1 MQKYGISLEVIPS
14 NLHDAQKAGQL
25 SNKETESSPC
35 STRTSPMEGPCEAET
50 LVQNSVATLG
60 KNEEAAS
67 VPLTWGQT
75 GKLPK
80 VHFEDALS
88 KKRQKLSSPDE
99 GNSIAL
105 KATESSLFNWLKNKN
120 GVSQLSQMK
129 IFIILTL

>member
-25 SNKETESSPC
+25 SNKETELSPC
-35 STRTSPMEGPCEAET
+35 STCTSHMEGPCEAET

-60 KNEEAAS
+60 ENEETAS

-75 GKLPK
+75 VKLPK

-88 KKRQKLSSPDE
+88 KKRQKLSPDD

-105 KATESSLFNWLKNKN
+105 KATESSLFNWLKNKD